1 VRCLAPVY
9 ENTRI
14 ANHARLRQRWLIL
27 FSLDRM
33 RVGLLTSVLT
43 VICLGEAGAQT
54 ALKAPAPVYPIEC
67 RAHRITGSG
76 IVLPTV
82 NKTTGKVI
90 GARMLKSTGN
100 RLLDGS
106 ALEALSQWRF
116 KPGTV

>member
-1 VRCLAPVY
+1 M
-9 ENTRI
+9 
-14 ANHARLRQRWLIL
+14 RLE
-27 FSLDRM
+27 
-33 RVGLLTSVLT
+33 LLTAVCSI
-43 VICLGEAGAQT
+43 ICLREATAQT

-76 IVLPTV
+76 IVLATV
-82 NKTTGKVI
+82 NTTTGTVI

-116 KPGTV
+116 KPGTVSRVEIPITFTLAAKR